1 MPFILLPDSTPEQA
15 LQWSK
20 ETGVLVDKMFALNEK
35 LKKLHAEVLK
45 QPQRQRSYS
54 EVGDTPMAGPI
65 QSAQTELDETFDEL
79 KKYYPPTKAG
89 RRTRSRRTRR
99 RRHH

>member
-1 MPFILLPDSTPEQA
+1 MPFILLPDSTAEQA

-35 LKKLHAEVLK
+35 LKKLHAEALK
-45 QPQRQRSYS
+45 QPQRPRSDS
-54 EVGDTPMAGPI
+54 AVGDTPMAGPI

-79 KKYYPPTKAG
+79 KKYYPPKGG
-89 RRTRSRRTRR
+89 RRRSRSRRTRR
-99 RRHH
+99 HH